1 MVLKESKKDF
11 SRIPIDLT
19 LDQTV
24 NADTASQNTGILLFT
39 DPISLRVRWT
49 DSNFIRMGFFQKLLR
64 SLI

>member
-39 DPISLRVRWT
+39 DPIVRWT
-49 DSNFIRMGFFQKLLR
+49 DSNFIRMGFFQKFLR